1 MNVPCMISEL
11 SFKKVGA
18 GRAPKYHS
26 PPLGDPHAFLPTFAV
41 KRVHQMLR
49 PGFLRLLMKGL
60 SETELAVVM
69 GILYLCNS

>member
-11 SFKKVGA
+11 SFKEVGA

-49 PGFLRLLMKGL
+49 PSGFSRLLMKGL
-60 SETELAVVM
+60 SETEELAVVM
-69 GILYLCNS
+69 GIL